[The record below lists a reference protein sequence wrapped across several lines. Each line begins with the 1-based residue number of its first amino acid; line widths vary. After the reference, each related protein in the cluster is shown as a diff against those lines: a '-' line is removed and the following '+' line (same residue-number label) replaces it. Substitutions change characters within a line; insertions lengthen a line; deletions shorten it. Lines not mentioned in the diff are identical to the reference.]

1 LWADGTKVQFHND
14 NGEQSFMSK
23 RNTTIGTAIAIA
35 TSLLILSACGS
46 SDSASSDT
54 TAAAATATGVSLA
67 DVCPSTIVVQ
77 TDWFPESEH
86 GGIYQLMGDDAVASK
101 DTGAVIGSLVVN
113 GEPTGVNLEIRAGG
127 PFLESPVVTEMYQDN
142 AITFGYVGTDVAITR
157 YTDAPTLA
165 VFNAL
170 NINPQVLLWDATKH
184 PDAKTIADAAKTIK
198 SFYVYGDPAWMRYFA
213 AQGLI
218 QQDQVDSNYKG
229 NLLLSTDDAAH
240 QGFAT
245 SEPYKYANLESGAIT
260 TGYQLIHDAGWNSY
274 AQNLAIRK
282 DRLEELRPCLEKI
295 VPVFQQAQLDY
306 IADPTRANPIIL
318 STVAT
323 YDSWWTQSEGD
334 VANGAA
340 AQKEMGI
347 VGNGETPTFGDL
359 EEARVNDFI
368 AKATP
373 ILREQGLEI
382 ADITAGDITDNT
394 FLDTAITFQG

>member
-1 LWADGTKVQFHND
+1 MKVQLHND
-14 NGEQSFMSK
+14 NGEWKNMIK
-23 RNTTIGTAIAIA
+23 RDITIVSAIAIGISL
-35 TSLLILSACGS
+35 SLLGACGNNEP
-46 SDSASSDT
+46 AATDT
-54 TAAAATATGVSLA
+54 SAAAAPTTGVSLA
-67 DVCPSTIVVQ
+67 DVCPATIVVQ

-86 GGIYQLMGDDAVASK
+86 GGLYQLMGDDAIASK
-101 DTGAVIGSLVVN
+101 DSGAVVGSLVVN
-113 GEPTGVNLEIRAGG
+113 GQSTGVNLEIRAGG

-184 PDAKTIADAAKTIK
+184 PGAKTIADAAKTIK
-198 SFYVYGDPAWMRYFA
+198 SFYVYGDPAWMRYFE

-218 QQDQVDSNYKG
+218 QKDQVDSNYKG
-229 NLLLSTDDAAH
+229 NLLLSTEDAAH

-282 DRLEELRPCLEKI
+282 DRLEELRPCLENI
-295 VPVFQQAQLDY
+295 VPIFQQAQLDY
-306 IADPTRANPIIL
+306 IADPTRANAIIL
-318 STVAT
+318 TTVAA
-323 YDSWWTQSEGD
+323 YDSWWTQSDGD
-334 VANGAA
+334 VANGAGS
-340 AQKEMGI
+340 QKEMGI
-347 VGNGETPTFGDL
+347 VGNGDTQTFGDL

-382 ADITAGDITDNT
+382 ADITASDITDNE
-394 FLDTAITFQG
+394 FLDSSITYQG

>member
-1 LWADGTKVQFHND
+1 MN
-14 NGEQSFMSK
+14 K
-23 RNTTIGTAIAIA
+23 RNTTIFSAVVLGISI
-35 TSLLILSACGS
+35 SLLGACGG
-46 SDSASSDT
+46 SDSAATDT
-54 TAAAATATGVSLA
+54 TAAAPTTGASLA
-67 DVCPSTIVVQ
+67 DVCPATIVVQ

-86 GGIYQLMGDDAVASK
+86 GGIYQLMSDDAVASK
-101 DTGAVIGSLVVN
+101 DTGAVSGSLVVN
-113 GEPTGVNLEIRAGG
+113 GEPAGVKLEIRAGG

-157 YTDAPTLA
+157 YNDAPTLA

-184 PDAKTIADAAKTIK
+184 SEVTTIADAAKTIK
-198 SFYVYGDPAWMRYFA
+198 SFYVYGDPAWMRYFES
-213 AQGLI
+213 QGLI
-218 QQDQVDSNYKG
+218 EKGQVDSNYKG
-229 NLLLSTDDAAH
+229 NLLLSTEDAAH

-282 DRLEELRPCLEKI
+282 DRLEELRPCLENI
-295 VPVFQQAQLDY
+295 VPIFQQAQLDY
-306 IADPTRANPIIL
+306 IADPTRANAIIL

-340 AQKEMGI
+340 SQKDMGI
-347 VGNGETPTFGDL
+347 VGNGETPVFGDL

-382 ADITAGDITDNT
+382 ADITAGDITDNE
-394 FLDTAITFQG
+394 FLDTSITYQG

>member
-1 LWADGTKVQFHND
+1 MN
-14 NGEQSFMSK
+14 K
-23 RNTTIGTAIAIA
+23 RNTTISSTIALV
-35 TSLLILSACGS
+35 SLTILSACGG
-46 SDSASSDT
+46 SDSAATDT
-54 TAAAATATGVSLA
+54 TAAAPTTGASLA
-67 DVCPSTIVVQ
+67 DVCPATIVVQ

-86 GGIYQLMGDDAVASK
+86 GGIYQLMSDDAVASK
-101 DTGAVIGSLVVN
+101 DTGAVSGSLVVN
-113 GEPTGVNLEIRAGG
+113 GEPAGVKLEIRAGG

-157 YTDAPTLA
+157 YNDAPTLA

-184 PDAKTIADAAKTIK
+184 PEAKTIADAAKTIK

-218 QQDQVDSNYKG
+218 QKDQVDSNYKG
-229 NLLLSTDDAAH
+229 NLLLSTEDAAH

-282 DRLEELRPCLEKI
+282 DRLEELRPCLENI
-295 VPVFQQAQLDY
+295 VPIFQQAQLDY
-306 IADPTRANPIIL
+306 IADPTRANAIIL

-340 AQKEMGI
+340 SQKDMGI

-382 ADITAGDITDNT
+382 ADITAGDITDNE
-394 FLDTAITFQG
+394 FLDTSITYQG

>member
-1 LWADGTKVQFHND
+1 MN
-14 NGEQSFMSK
+14 K
-23 RNTTIGTAIAIA
+23 RNTTISSTIALV
-35 TSLLILSACGS
+35 SLTILSACGG
-46 SDSASSDT
+46 SDSAATDT
-54 TAAAATATGVSLA
+54 TAAAPTTGASLA
-67 DVCPSTIVVQ
+67 DVCPATIVVQ

-86 GGIYQLMGDDAVASK
+86 GGIYQLMSDDAVASK
-101 DTGAVIGSLVVN
+101 DTGAVSGSLVVN
-113 GEPTGVNLEIRAGG
+113 GEPAGVKLEIRAGG

-157 YTDAPTLA
+157 YNDAPTLA

-184 PDAKTIADAAKTIK
+184 PEATTIADAAKTIK

-218 QQDQVDSNYKG
+218 QKDQVDSNYKG
-229 NLLLSTDDAAH
+229 NLLLSTEDAAH

-282 DRLEELRPCLEKI
+282 DRLEELRPCLENI
-295 VPVFQQAQLDY
+295 VPIFQQAQLDY
-306 IADPTRANPIIL
+306 IADPTRANAIIL

-340 AQKEMGI
+340 SQKDMGI

-382 ADITAGDITDNT
+382 ADITAGDITDNE
-394 FLDTAITFQG
+394 FLDTSITYQG

>member
-1 LWADGTKVQFHND
+1 
-14 NGEQSFMSK
+14 MSK
-23 RNTTIGTAIAIA
+23 RDITIVSAIAVGISL
-35 TSLLILSACGS
+35 SLLGACGNS
-46 SDSASSDT
+46 EPAATDT
-54 TAAAATATGVSLA
+54 SAAAAPTTGVSLA
-67 DVCPSTIVVQ
+67 DVCPATIVVQ

-86 GGIYQLMGDDAVASK
+86 GGLYQLMGDDAIASK
-101 DTGAVIGSLVVN
+101 DSGAVVGSLVVN
-113 GEPTGVNLEIRAGG
+113 GQSTGVNLEIRAGG

-184 PDAKTIADAAKTIK
+184 PGAKTIADAAKTIK
-198 SFYVYGDPAWMRYFA
+198 SFYVYGDPAWMRYFE

-218 QQDQVDSNYKG
+218 QKDQVDSNYKG
-229 NLLLSTDDAAH
+229 NLLLSTEDAAH

-282 DRLEELRPCLEKI
+282 DRLEELRPCLENI
-295 VPVFQQAQLDY
+295 VPIFQQAQLDY
-306 IADPTRANPIIL
+306 IADPTRANAIIL
-318 STVAT
+318 TTVAA
-323 YDSWWTQSEGD
+323 YDSWWTQSDGD
-334 VANGAA
+334 VANGAGS
-340 AQKEMGI
+340 QKEMGI
-347 VGNGETPTFGDL
+347 VGNGDTQTFGDL

-382 ADITAGDITDNT
+382 ADITASDITDNA
-394 FLDTAITFQG
+394 FLDSSITYQG